1 MIYELRTYDAF
12 PGKLP
17 ALNSR
22 FANVTLGFFEKY
34 NMKVVGFWTNNVGE
48 NTTNRLIYML
58 GFEDM
63 AQRES
68 AWAAFLA
75 DPDRQKA
82 FAESEKDGLLVQH
95 ITNQIMRPT
104 PYSPMK

>member
-17 ALNSR
+17 ALNAR
-22 FANVTLGFFEKY
+22 CANVTLGFFEKY
-34 NMKVVGFWTNNVGE
+34 GLKVVGFWQNNVGE

-58 GFEDM
+58 AFE
-63 AQRES
+63 AAPQREP
-68 AWAAFLA
+68 AWASFLA
-75 DPDRQKA
+75 ARDRQKV
-82 FAESEKDGLLVQH
+82 FADSEKDGLLVER

-104 PYSPMK
+104 PY

>member
-17 ALNSR
+17 ALNTR

-34 NMKVVGFWTNNVGE
+34 GIKVVGFWQNNVGE

-58 GFEDM
+58 AFEDM
-63 AQRES
+63 GQRDK

-75 DPDRQKA
+75 DSDRQKA
-82 FAESEKDGLLVQH
+82 FAESERDGPLVQS

-104 PYSPMK
+104 PYSPLQ

>member
-12 PGKLP
+12 PGKLA
-17 ALNSR
+17 ALNAR
-22 FANVTLGFFEKY
+22 FANVTLGYFEKY
-34 NMKVVGFWTNNVGE
+34 GLKVIGFWTNNVGE

-58 GFEDM
+58 AFEDM

-75 DPDRQKA
+75 DTDRQKA
-82 FAESEKDGLLVQH
+82 FVESEKDGPLVQH

-104 PYSPMK
+104 PYSPMR

>member
-12 PGKLP
+12 PGKLA
-17 ALNSR
+17 ALNAR
-22 FANVTLGFFEKY
+22 FANVTLGYFEKY
-34 NMKVVGFWTNNVGE
+34 GLKVVGFWTNNVGE
-48 NTTNRLIYML
+48 NTTNRLVYML
-58 GFEDM
+58 AFDDM

-75 DPDRQKA
+75 DADRQKA
-82 FAESEKDGLLVQH
+82 FAESEKDGPLVQR

-104 PYSPMK
+104 PYSPLK

>member
-17 ALNSR
+17 ALNKR
-22 FANVTLGFFEKY
+22 FAEVTLGFFEKY
-34 NMKVVGFWTNNVGE
+34 GLKVIGFWQNNVGE

-58 GFEDM
+58 AFEDD
-63 AQRES
+63 AQRAS

-82 FAESEKDGLLVQH
+82 FAESEKDGLLVER
-95 ITNQIMRPT
+95 ITNQILRPT
-104 PYSPMK
+104 PYSPLK